1 MSVQGNE
8 LIARAQA
15 GDREAFAEIVARHE
29 RMIRGMVRFW
39 ARGRL
44 DHDDLVQEI
53 YLRAWR
59 SLGQLEEPLR
69 FLAWL
74 QGIAR
79 NVCRTA
85 LRRLA
90 HEPPRDGVEVQVL
103 VRPEERT
110 IGGADELLKGLPPD
124 IGRAMRAKFCDDLS
138 YREIAARNGLTHA
151 QVRHLIEKGLRLVAT
166 RLRAEVPVSMQQ
178 GAMR

>member
-1 MSVQGNE
+1 MSVRGNE
-8 LIARAQA
+8 LIARARA
-15 GDREAFAEIVARHE
+15 GDREAFAEVVAHHE

-53 YLRAWR
+53 FLLAWR

-79 NVCRTA
+79 NVCRSA
-85 LRRLA
+85 IRRLA
-90 HEPPRDGVEVQVL
+90 HEPPRDGVEVEVL
-103 VRPEERT
+103 ARPEERASG
-110 IGGADELLKGLPPD
+110 GGADELLNGLRAD
-124 IGRAMRAKFCDDLS
+124 IGRAM
-138 YREIAARNGLTHA
+138 
-151 QVRHLIEKGLRLVAT
+151 
-166 RLRAEVPVSMQQ
+166 
-178 GAMR
+178 